1 MCRKNIDLLSVKTI
15 YVYLCLFILI
25 CLLFSV
31 GAYFTILIKGCLVG
45 IFLIRHANFTTN
57 ECLFFLLVAKLW
69 IIKLG

>member
-15 YVYLCLFILI
+15 YFNLSIVFCK
-25 CLLFSV
+25 CLL
-31 GAYFTILIKGCLVG
+31 YNTHKGVRLVG

-57 ECLFFLLVAKLW
+57 ECPFFLLVAKLW